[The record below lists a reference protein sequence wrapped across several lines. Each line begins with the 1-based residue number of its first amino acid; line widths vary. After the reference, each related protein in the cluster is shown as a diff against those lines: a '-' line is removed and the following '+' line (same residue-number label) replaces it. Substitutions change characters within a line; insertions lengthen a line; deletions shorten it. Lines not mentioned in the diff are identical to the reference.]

1 MKEFLIP
8 KVRALVDGL
17 PFTPEGDAR
26 ANSILLAKFR
36 KHSEVV
42 AANIQC
48 ITSFRAFSNAYP
60 NEIKKSY
67 DKLVVIVQPV
77 DTINKLRDIKL
88 YECLTFDKLPKIMDD
103 FFRLFDECQ

>member
-1 MKEFLIP
+1 M
-8 KVRALVDGL
+8 RALVDGL
-17 PFTPEGDAR
+17 PFTPEGDAK

-42 AANIQC
+42 AVNFQC

-60 NEIKKSY
+60 NEIQKSY